1 MNKDDIRNIK
11 ASIKDSNYFGELYKK
26 YADRVYSYFW
36 YRVGHDK
43 DLAEDLMQSTFI
55 KAFQH
60 RKKFRIRE
68 YSYLTYLLTIAH
80 NLLVDYYRKPK
91 AISIESVGE
100 VPDEITVE
108 QKYADKES
116 ASILWRAIQQ
126 LSDNEKSVILNFYQ
140 NGRKVKEIAQIMG
153 KSENAIKLLLSRTRK
168 KLQNHPGLKNIAKY
182 SIPERKQTRGKYLN
196 KKQ

>member
-1 MNKDDIRNIK
+1 MNKDDIKNITSSK
-11 ASIKDSNYFGELYKK
+11 TNPEFFGDLYKK
-26 YADRVYSYFW
+26 YADKVYLYFW

-43 DLAEDLMQSTFI
+43 DLAEDLMQETFI

-60 RKKFRIRE
+60 RKKFRVRE

-100 VPDEITVE
+100 IPDEVTVD

-126 LSDNEKSVILNFYQ
+126 LSDNEKSAILHFYQ
-140 NGRKVKEIAQIMG
+140 SNRKIKEIAQIMG
-153 KSENAIKLLLSRTRK
+153 KNENAVKLLLSRARK
-168 KLQNHPGLKNIAKY
+168 KLQKHPDLQNIANFI
-182 SIPERKQTRGKYLN
+182 IPERKQTRGKYLD
-196 KKQ
+196 KK